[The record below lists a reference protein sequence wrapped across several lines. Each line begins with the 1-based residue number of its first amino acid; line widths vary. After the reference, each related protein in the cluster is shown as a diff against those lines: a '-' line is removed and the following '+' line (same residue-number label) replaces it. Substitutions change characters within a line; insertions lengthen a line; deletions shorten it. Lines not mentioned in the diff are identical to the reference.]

1 MQLDKQ
7 ADVAPA
13 RRLALIALRRM
24 DVERRYAEEI
34 LGELL
39 PDVGDRDR
47 RLAAALT
54 YGVIRH
60 RLTLDHVLKAF
71 SRNGKAPRPMELLE
85 ILRIALYQILF
96 MDRIPPHAAISQSVE
111 MAKALAPQAAGYAN
125 GLLRTIQGATGPMR
139 DENPR
144 AILPRPDGRSLEFDR
159 PIFPPPEQAVEHL
172 AVTTS
177 HPPWLIDRW
186 IRQYGGDR
194 AREIALADNCV
205 LPTTLRV
212 NPLRTS
218 RDKLQEALSQADHD
232 VTAGRRRPEAL
243 HARRTAGLTGVPGY
257 HDGHFSVQ
265 DEAAMAVA
273 PMLADHHP
281 RRVLDLC
288 SGVGGKSTHLAE
300 LTADTVPIAA
310 VDFSREK
317 LAMQRQNI
325 ARLQL
330 RQVAPVRADGTHP
343 PFRPVFDAILLDA
356 PCTNSG
362 VLSRRPE
369 ARWRL
374 SEEDFARCAALQKRL
389 LAAAVPLLSPGG
401 RLLYSTCSI
410 DPEENEEVVSHFLR
424 THYGFRV
431 ETTKLDLPSDTAG
444 GGFRAVLVSSS

>member
-1 MQLDKQ
+1 MQADKQ
-7 ADVAPA
+7 ADIAPA
-13 RRLALIALRRM
+13 RSIALAALRRS
-24 DVERRYAEEI
+24 ESEKRYAEEI

-60 RLTLDHVLKAF
+60 RLTLDHILKAF

-85 ILRIALYQILF
+85 ILRIALYQLLF

-111 MAKALAPQAAGYAN
+111 MAKSLAPQAGGYAN
-125 GLLRTIQGATGPMR
+125 GLLRTIQNSMGPLR
-139 DENPR
+139 NEDPC
-144 AILPRPDGRSLEFDR
+144 AILPRPDGRDLEFDR
-159 PIFPPPEQAVEHL
+159 PIFPPPQQVVEHL
-172 AVTTS
+172 SAVTS
-177 HPPWLIDRW
+177 HPAWLIRRW
-186 IRQYGGDR
+186 LGQHGPERTR
-194 AREIALADNCV
+194 AIALAGNCV

-218 RDKLQEALSQADHD
+218 RDKLQEALSDADHD

-243 HARRTAGLTGVPGY
+243 HARRTAGLAAVPGY

-288 SGVGGKSTHLAE
+288 SGVGGKSTHMAE
-300 LTADTVPIAA
+300 LTGDAVPIAA
-310 VDFSREK
+310 VDLSREK
-317 LAMQRQNI
+317 LAMQRENI
-325 ARLQL
+325 ARLRL
-330 RQVAPVRADGTHP
+330 RQISPVRADGAHP

-356 PCTNSG
+356 PCSNSG
-362 VLSRRPE
+362 VLARRPE

-374 SEEDFARCAALQKRL
+374 SEEDFTRCAALQKRL

-410 DPEENEEVVSHFLR
+410 DPEENEEVVAHFLR
-424 THYGFRV
+424 LHYGFRV
-431 ETTKLDLPSDTAG
+431 ETTKLDLPNETAG
-444 GGFRAVLVSSS
+444 GGFRAVLVSST